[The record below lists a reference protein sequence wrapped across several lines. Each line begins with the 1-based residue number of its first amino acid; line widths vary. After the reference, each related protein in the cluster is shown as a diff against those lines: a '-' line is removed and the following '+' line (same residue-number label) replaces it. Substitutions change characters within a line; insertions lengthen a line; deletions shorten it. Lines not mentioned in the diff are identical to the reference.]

1 MSIHFSIPLFS
12 VRTHEE
18 VAPIDT
24 DSMPVA
30 RVRVTLGPNIGTLG
44 GQPVIAI
51 REIAAG
57 LPTSCW
63 RWLCFGIPGRS
74 TVRYDTWQQC
84 YNTIDSMIS
93 LYFIDFL
100 GISGIS
106 IISCITSC
114 HIANSFGHRLAQE
127 IYSTQTDVTLNQP
140 ITSSD
145 GSLSAFATDDSH
157 MAAVRCLL
165 WSELGLIAFYYN

>member
-12 VRTHEE
+12 VRAHEE

-57 LPTSCW
+57 LPTS
-63 RWLCFGIPGRS
+63 R
-74 TVRYDTWQQC
+74 
-84 YNTIDSMIS
+84 
-93 LYFIDFL
+93 
-100 GISGIS
+100 
-106 IISCITSC
+106 
-114 HIANSFGHRLAQE
+114 
-127 IYSTQTDVTLNQP
+127 
-140 ITSSD
+140 
-145 GSLSAFATDDSH
+145 
-157 MAAVRCLL
+157 
-165 WSELGLIAFYYN
+165 